1 MLGVS
6 WSARA
11 FTSCG
16 GASLLLGTRDLPGPG
31 IGPMYPALHG
41 TTGPPGK
48 SEPCLFITQIC
59 LGLTPTVEPANRP
72 HFLLPPAV
80 GRLEPDRLPG
90 TSKFMGLPLS
100 ARPSLWSPSHFA
112 LGLIF
117 LNSLN
122 PILYVLSSPATLNL
136 LRSQPGWKE
145 KEEKR
150 CKSEVPNS
158 LPYTHSSTRKLS

>member
-16 GASLLLGTRDLPGPG
+16 GASLLLGTRGLPGPG
-31 IGPMYPALHG
+31 SGPMCSALHG
-41 TTGPPGK
+41 GFLTTGPPGK

-80 GRLEPDRLPG
+80 GRLEPDQPPG
-90 TSKFMGLPLS
+90 TRKFMGLPLS

-136 LRSQPGWKE
+136 LRS
-145 KEEKR
+145 
-150 CKSEVPNS
+150 
-158 LPYTHSSTRKLS
+158 